1 MRQQAVASL
10 MQASESKGS
19 RPSPFPFTTFAAL
32 SASAPFNALG
42 STNPE
47 MNVLSVEKVAKRF
60 GPRQLF
66 SNISFGLEKGQ
77 KTAIVARNGTG
88 KSTLLKCIAGVET
101 PDEGIIT
108 FNKGLRVG
116 YLDQS
121 VEMTAAHSLVDEMLD
136 QDDPVTRAIRDYEHA
151 VARNSDDAVLHKAI
165 DRMTELNAWDH
176 EAHVQVLLHRF
187 GLRDMEQP
195 VNTLSGGQQKRL
207 AMAKVLINM
216 PDVLIL
222 DEPTNHLDLHM
233 IEQLED
239 ELGAPGMTLL
249 LVTHDRYFLDNVC
262 DEIIEMEFGD
272 FTRFKGNY
280 SYYVEKKAAL
290 DEVRD
295 ATQHHLRGL
304 MRSEL
309 EWVRKM
315 PRARGTKSKSRLDAF
330 ERIKADATR
339 NFDREEVKIDV
350 KTERL
355 GGKVIEA
362 RNLTKGFGDP
372 ADKENYKPIVKGFNY
387 SLKRGDR
394 IGIVGPNG
402 IGKSTFIDL
411 LTQKI
416 EPDAGTVSIGDTVI
430 LGTFG
435 QQGLQLKEDKR
446 ILEVVRDIAE
456 MIPLNK
462 GRTLTA
468 SGLLERFL
476 FDKEQQYQ
484 YVSTLSGGEKRR
496 LYLCTVLMKNPNVLI
511 LDEPTNDLDIP
522 TLNALEDFL
531 TDLDVCLLIV
541 SHDRYFMDKLCTKLL
556 VFEGDGKLKEWVGNY
571 TELRERQKSDAARK
585 PTAATSIAPVA
596 NAPVEVDTIPA
607 KKAKPST
614 GKMSFAERNEL
625 KKIDTEM
632 PKLEKRKEEL
642 LALLAKGGT
651 DHHAMMERSVELEKT
666 IEQLDR
672 LTDRW
677 LVLSEK
683 DV

>member
-1 MRQQAVASL
+1 M
-10 MQASESKGS
+10 
-19 RPSPFPFTTFAAL
+19 
-32 SASAPFNALG
+32 
-42 STNPE
+42 
-47 MNVLSVEKVAKRF
+47 
-60 GPRQLF
+60 
-66 SNISFGLEKGQ
+66 
-77 KTAIVARNGTG
+77 ARNGTG
-88 KSTLLKCIAGVET
+88 KSTLLKCIAGLET
-101 PDEGIIT
+101 TDEGIIS
-108 FNKGLRVG
+108 FNKGLRIG

-121 VEMTAAHSLVDEMLD
+121 VHMTATHSLVDEMLD
-136 QDDPVTRAIRDYEHA
+136 QDDPVTNAVRAYEHA
-151 VARNSDDAVLHKAI
+151 VARHADDATMEHAI
-165 DRMTELNAWDH
+165 HQMTEHNAWDH

-207 AMAKVLINM
+207 AMAKVLINA

-222 DEPTNHLDLHM
+222 DEPTNHLDVGM
-233 IEQLED
+233 IEQLEE
-239 ELGAPGMTLL
+239 ELSAPGLTLL

-330 ERIKADATR
+330 DRIKADATR
-339 NFDREEVKIDV
+339 DFSRDEVKIDV

-362 RNLTKGFGDP
+362 RNLTKGFGSKSDP
-372 ADKENYKPIVKGFNY
+372 ANYKPIVEHFSY

-402 IGKSTFIDL
+402 IGKSTFLDL
-411 LTQKI
+411 LVGKI
-416 EPDAGTVSIGDTVI
+416 PPDAGTVSMGDTVI
-430 LGTFG
+430 LGTFD
-435 QQGLQLKEDKR
+435 QRGLQLTEDKR
-446 ILEVVRDIAE
+446 IIDVVRDIAE

-462 GRTLTA
+462 GKTLTA

-476 FDKEQQYQ
+476 FDKEQQWQ

-531 TDLDVCLLIV
+531 TDLDICLLIV

-556 VFEGDGKLKEWVGNY
+556 VFEGEGKLKEWVGSY
-571 TELRERQKSDAARK
+571 TELRERQKDDAVRSK
-585 PTAATSIAPVA
+585 GTKEVKEVVVKEVPTVKDVKGAKEEAP
-596 NAPVEVDTIPA
+596 
-607 KKAKPST
+607 KKKLT
-614 GKMSFAERNEL
+614 YAERLEL
-625 KKIDTEM
+625 QKIDKEM
-632 PKLEKRKEEL
+632 PKLETRKQEL
-642 LALLAKGGT
+642 LLIMAKGGT
-651 DHHAMMERSVELEKT
+651 DHHAMMQQSVDLEKVMK
-666 IEQLDR
+666 ELDR
-672 LTDRW
+672 LSDRW
-677 LVLSEK
+677 LELSERAE
-683 DV
+683 

>member
-1 MRQQAVASL
+1 
-10 MQASESKGS
+10 
-19 RPSPFPFTTFAAL
+19 
-32 SASAPFNALG
+32 
-42 STNPE
+42 
-47 MNVLSVEKVAKRF
+47 MNVLSVEKVAKRY

-66 SNISFGLEKGQ
+66 SDISFGLEKGQ

-101 PDEGIIT
+101 VDEGIIT

-116 YLDQS
+116 YLDQN
-121 VEMTAAHSLVDEMLD
+121 VVMTATHSLVDEMLD
-136 QDDPVTRAIRDYEHA
+136 QDDPVTNAVRAYEHA
-151 VARNSDDAVLHKAI
+151 VAQHADGKVMQEAL
-165 DRMTELNAWDH
+165 DRMTELNAWDF

-187 GLRDMEQP
+187 GLRDMEQA

-207 AMAKVLINM
+207 AMAKVLIHA

-222 DEPTNHLDLHM
+222 DEPTNHLDVNM

-239 ELGAPGMTLL
+239 ELSVPGLTLL

-295 ATQHHLRGL
+295 ATQQHLRGL

-315 PRARGTKSKSRLDAF
+315 PRARGTKSKSRLDKF
-330 ERIKADATR
+330 EDIKALATR
-339 NFDREEVKIDV
+339 NFDRDEVKIEV

-362 RNLTKGFGDP
+362 RNLTKSFGDR
-372 ADKENYKPIVKGFNY
+372 ENPGQFKPIVAHFSY

-402 IGKSTFIDL
+402 IGKSTFLDL
-411 LTQKI
+411 LTQKV
-416 EPDAGTVSIGDTVI
+416 EPDAGTVSIGDTVV

-435 QQGLQLKEDKR
+435 QQGLILKEDKR
-446 ILEVVRDIAE
+446 ILDVVRDIAE
-456 MIPLNK
+456 MIPLSK
-462 GRTLTA
+462 GKTLTA

-541 SHDRYFMDKLCTKLL
+541 SHDRFFMDKLCTKLL
-556 VFEGDGKLKEWVGNY
+556 VFEGEGKVKEWVGSY
-571 TELRERQKSDAARK
+571 SELRAVQKARAAK
-585 PTAATSIAPVA
+585 PKSTGSRGGEP
-596 NAPVEVDTIPA
+596 APVEKSAGSRGEDPA
-607 KKAKPST
+607 QVADSGSEAGMTETKKKL
-614 GKMSFAERNEL
+614 SFNERKEL
-625 KKIDTEM
+625 NRIDAEM
-632 PKLEKRKEEL
+632 PKLEKKKEEL

-651 DHHAMMERSVELEKT
+651 DHHAMMERSMELETT
-666 IEQLDR
+666 IKQLDQ

-683 DV
+683 A

>member
-1 MRQQAVASL
+1 
-10 MQASESKGS
+10 
-19 RPSPFPFTTFAAL
+19 
-32 SASAPFNALG
+32 
-42 STNPE
+42 
-47 MNVLSVEKVAKRF
+47 MNVLSVEKVAKRY

-66 SNISFGLEKGQ
+66 TNISFGLEKGQ

-88 KSTLLKCIAGVET
+88 KSTLLKCIAGLET

-121 VEMTAAHSLVDEMLD
+121 VHMTATHSLVDEMLD
-136 QDDPVTRAIRDYEHA
+136 QDDPVTNAVRAYEHA
-151 VARNSDDAVLHKAI
+151 VARHAEGKVMQDAI
-165 DRMTELNAWDH
+165 DRMTELSAWDF

-207 AMAKVLINM
+207 AMAKVLIHA

-222 DEPTNHLDLHM
+222 DEPTNHLDVHM

-239 ELGAPGMTLL
+239 ELSVPGLTLL

-262 DEIIEMEFGD
+262 DEIIEMEFGE

-280 SYYVEKKAAL
+280 SYYVEKKAGL

-295 ATQHHLRGL
+295 ATQQHLRGL
-304 MRSEL
+304 MKSEL

-330 ERIKADATR
+330 DRIKADATR
-339 NFDREEVKIDV
+339 DFSRDEVKIDV

-362 RNLTKGFGDP
+362 RNLTKGFGA
-372 ADKENYKPIVKGFNY
+372 ADTEAYKPIVKGFSY

-402 IGKSTFIDL
+402 IGKSTFLDL
-411 LTQKI
+411 LVAKLP
-416 EPDAGTVSIGDTVI
+416 PDAGTVSIGDTVI
-430 LGTFG
+430 LGTFD
-435 QQGLQLKEDKR
+435 QRGLQLTEDKR
-446 ILEVVRDIAE
+446 IIDVVRDIAE
-456 MIPLNK
+456 LIPLNK
-462 GRTLTA
+462 GKTLTA

-476 FDKEQQYQ
+476 FDKEQQWQ

-531 TDLDVCLLIV
+531 VDLDICLLIV

-556 VFEGDGKLKEWVGNY
+556 VFEGEGKIKEWVGSY
-571 TELRERQKSDAARK
+571 SELRDRERYEASRPKEVKEVKVKEQKK
-585 PTAATSIAPVA
+585 PAATAKKMSYAERLELQKIDK
-596 NAPVEVDTIPA
+596 EIPKLEA
-607 KKAKPST
+607 KKA
-614 GKMSFAERNEL
+614 E
-625 KKIDTEM
+625 I
-632 PKLEKRKEEL
+632 LE
-642 LALLAKGGT
+642 AMGKGGV
-651 DHHAMMERSVELEKT
+651 DHHKIMELSVELEKT
-666 IEQLDR
+666 GKRLDEI
-672 LTDRW
+672 TDRW

-683 DV
+683 E

>member
-1 MRQQAVASL
+1 
-10 MQASESKGS
+10 
-19 RPSPFPFTTFAAL
+19 
-32 SASAPFNALG
+32 
-42 STNPE
+42 
-47 MNVLSVEKVAKRF
+47 MNVLSVEKVAKRY

-88 KSTLLKCIAGVET
+88 KSTLLKCIAGIET

-121 VEMTAAHSLVDEMLD
+121 VVMTASHSLVDEMLD
-136 QDDPVTRAIRDYEHA
+136 QDDPVTNAIRDYEHA
-151 VARNSDDAVLHKAI
+151 VARHADERIMQQAI

-207 AMAKVLINM
+207 AMAKVLINA

-222 DEPTNHLDLHM
+222 DEPTNHLDVHM
-233 IEQLED
+233 IEQLES
-239 ELGAPGMTLL
+239 ELSAPGLTLL

-262 DEIIEMEFGD
+262 DEIIEMEFGE

-280 SYYVEKKAAL
+280 SYYVEKKALL

-295 ATQHHLRGL
+295 ATQQHLRGL

-330 ERIKADATR
+330 DRIKADATR

-372 ADKENYKPIVKGFNY
+372 EDKEHYKPIVAHFSY

-402 IGKSTFIDL
+402 IGKSTFLDL
-411 LTQKI
+411 LVGKLQ
-416 EPDAGTVSIGDTVI
+416 PDMGTVSIGDTVI

-446 ILEVVRDIAE
+446 ILDVVRDIAE
-456 MIPLNK
+456 VIPLNK

-556 VFEGDGKLKEWVGNY
+556 VFEGEGKIKEWVGSY
-571 TELRERQKSDAARK
+571 TELRDRQRYEAVRPKEVKEPKVVKEEKKPDAPARK
-585 PTAATSIAPVA
+585 LTY
-596 NAPVEVDTIPA
+596 
-607 KKAKPST
+607 
-614 GKMSFAERNEL
+614 AERLEL
-625 KKIDTEM
+625 QKIDKEM
-632 PKLEKRKEEL
+632 PLLEKKKEEL
-642 LALLAKGGT
+642 LLALSQGGS
-651 DHHAMMERSVELEKT
+651 DHHAIMERSVELERT
-666 IEQLDR
+666 TARLDQ

-677 LVLSEK
+677 LILSEK
-683 DV
+683 SQ

>member
-1 MRQQAVASL
+1 
-10 MQASESKGS
+10 
-19 RPSPFPFTTFAAL
+19 
-32 SASAPFNALG
+32 
-42 STNPE
+42 
-47 MNVLSVEKVAKRF
+47 MNVLSVERLGKRY

-88 KSTLLKCIAGVET
+88 KSTLLKCIAGLEK

-108 FNKGLRVG
+108 FNKGIRVG
-116 YLDQS
+116 YLDQN
-121 VEMTAAHSLVDEMLD
+121 VHMTATHSLVDEMLD
-136 QDDPVTRAIRDYEHA
+136 HNDPVTNAIRAYEHA
-151 VARNSDDAVLHKAI
+151 VARNLGGDELHHAI
-165 DRMTELNAWDH
+165 DKMTELDAWDH
-176 EAHVQVLLHRF
+176 EARVKRLLYQF
-187 GLRDMEQP
+187 NLRDLEQP
-195 VNTLSGGQQKRL
+195 VNTLSGGQQKRV
-207 AMAKVLINM
+207 AMAKVLIHL

-222 DEPTNHLDLHM
+222 DEPTNHLDLQM

-239 ELGAPGMTLL
+239 ELGAPGITLL
-249 LVTHDRYFLDNVC
+249 LVTHDRHFLDNVC

-295 ATQHHLRGL
+295 ATQHHLKGL
-304 MRSEL
+304 MKSEL

-315 PRARGTKSKSRLDAF
+315 PRARGTKSKSRLDKF
-330 ERIKADATR
+330 DEIKSLATR
-339 NFDREEVKIDV
+339 DFSRDQVSIEVQ
-350 KTERL
+350 TSRL

-372 ADKENYKPIVKGFNY
+372 ADPATYKPIVSHWNY
-387 SLKRGDR
+387 SLKSGDR

-411 LTQKI
+411 LTKRL
-416 EPDAGTVSIGDTVI
+416 EPDMGKVSIGDTVI

-435 QQGLQLKEDKR
+435 QQGLIIKEDKR

-456 MIPLNK
+456 VIPLSK

-531 TDLDVCLLIV
+531 SELDICLLIV
-541 SHDRYFMDKLCTKLL
+541 SHDRFFMDKLCTKLL
-556 VFEGDGKLKEWVGNY
+556 VFEGNGVIKEWVSSY
-571 TELRERQKSDAARK
+571 TELREMQKARAA
-585 PTAATSIAPVA
+585 AAGKQPPALAKAQAQVAAAPKR
-596 NAPVEVDTIPA
+596 TGA
-607 KKAKPST
+607 KMTFGEK
-614 GKMSFAERNEL
+614 NEL
-625 KKIDTEM
+625 KKLGTEV
-632 PKLEKRKEEL
+632 PALEKKKEEL
-642 LALLAKGGT
+642 LAKIAAT
-651 DHHAMMERSVELEKT
+651 TTNHHAIMELSL
-666 IEQLDR
+666 QLQATVKDID
-672 LTDRW
+672 LKGERW
-677 LVLSEK
+677 LVLMDKAEK
-683 DV
+683 EA

>member
-1 MRQQAVASL
+1 
-10 MQASESKGS
+10 
-19 RPSPFPFTTFAAL
+19 
-32 SASAPFNALG
+32 
-42 STNPE
+42 
-47 MNVLSVEKVAKRF
+47 MNVLSVERLAKRY

-66 SNISFGLEKGQ
+66 EDISFGLERGQ

-88 KSTLLKCIAGVET
+88 KSTLLKCIAGLEM
-101 PDEGIIT
+101 PDSGIIT
-108 FNKGLRVG
+108 FNKGLRTG
-116 YLDQS
+116 YLDQN
-121 VEMTAAHSLVDEMLD
+121 VEMTATHSLLDEMLD
-136 QDDPVTRAIRDYEHA
+136 QNDPVTNAVRAYEHA
-151 VARNSDDAVLHKAI
+151 VAKGADAKTMQQAI
-165 DRMTELNAWDH
+165 DRMEELKAWDH
-176 EAHVQVLLHRF
+176 EARVNELLHRF

-207 AMAKVLINM
+207 AMAKVLIHA

-222 DEPTNHLDLHM
+222 DEPTNHLDVNM
-233 IEQLED
+233 IEQLEN
-239 ELGAPGMTLL
+239 ELGAPNMTVL

-262 DEIIEMEFGD
+262 DEIIEMEFGE

-280 SYYVEKKAAL
+280 SYYVEKKAMM

-295 ATQHHLRGL
+295 ATQQHLRGL

-330 ERIKADATR
+330 DKIKADATR
-339 NFDREEVKIDV
+339 KFDRDQVKIDV

-362 RNLTKGFGDP
+362 RNLTMGYGDREDR
-372 ADKENYKPIVKGFNY
+372 ATYKPIVEHFNY

-411 LTQKI
+411 LTKQQQ
-416 EPDAGTVSIGDTVI
+416 PDMGKVTIGDTVV

-435 QQGLQLKEDKR
+435 QQGLQLTEDKR
-446 ILEVVRDIAE
+446 IIEVVREIAE
-456 MIPLNK
+456 IIPLNK
-462 GRTLTA
+462 GKTLTA

-476 FDKEQQYQ
+476 FDKDKQFQ

-541 SHDRYFMDKLCTKLL
+541 SHDRFFMDKLCTKLL
-556 VFEGDGKLKEWVGNY
+556 VFQGEGKIKEWVGSF
-571 TELRERQKSDAARK
+571 TDLREREKEEQAKEAARK
-585 PTAATSIAPVA
+585 SAQIKAAAQQPTPTENKTASNKLT
-596 NAPVEVDTIPA
+596 
-607 KKAKPST
+607 
-614 GKMSFAERNEL
+614 FAERLEL
-625 KKIDTEM
+625 KKIDKEM
-632 PKLEKRKEEL
+632 PKLEAKKTEL
-642 LALLAKGGT
+642 LAEMAKGGT
-651 DHHAMMERSVELEKT
+651 DHHKIMEQSIALEKIVSELER
-666 IEQLDR
+666 I
-672 LTDRW
+672 TDRW

-683 DV
+683 DT

>member
-1 MRQQAVASL
+1 
-10 MQASESKGS
+10 
-19 RPSPFPFTTFAAL
+19 
-32 SASAPFNALG
+32 
-42 STNPE
+42 
-47 MNVLSVEKVAKRF
+47 MNVLSVERLGKRY

-88 KSTLLKCIAGVET
+88 KSTLLKCIAGLEK

-108 FNKGLRVG
+108 FNKGIRVG
-116 YLDQS
+116 YLDQN
-121 VEMTAAHSLVDEMLD
+121 VHMTATHSLVDEMLD
-136 QDDPVTRAIRDYEHA
+136 HNDPVTNAIRAYEHA
-151 VARNSDDAVLHKAI
+151 VARNLGGDELHHAI
-165 DRMTELNAWDH
+165 DKMTELDAWDH
-176 EAHVQVLLHRF
+176 EARVKRLLYQF
-187 GLRDMEQP
+187 NLRDLEQP
-195 VNTLSGGQQKRL
+195 VNTLSGGQQKRV
-207 AMAKVLINM
+207 AMAKVLIHM

-222 DEPTNHLDLHM
+222 DEPTNHLDLQM

-239 ELGAPGMTLL
+239 ELGAPGITLL
-249 LVTHDRYFLDNVC
+249 LVTHDRHFLDNVC

-295 ATQHHLRGL
+295 ATQHHLKGL
-304 MRSEL
+304 MKSEL

-315 PRARGTKSKSRLDAF
+315 PRARGTKSKSRLDKF
-330 ERIKADATR
+330 DEIKSLATR
-339 NFDREEVKIDV
+339 DFSRDQVSIEVQ
-350 KTERL
+350 TSRL

-372 ADKENYKPIVKGFNY
+372 ADPATYKPIVSHWNY
-387 SLKRGDR
+387 SLKSGDR

-411 LTQKI
+411 LTKRL
-416 EPDAGTVSIGDTVI
+416 EPDMGKVSIGDTVI

-435 QQGLQLKEDKR
+435 QQGLIIKEDKR

-456 MIPLNK
+456 VIPLSK

-531 TDLDVCLLIV
+531 SELDICLLIV
-541 SHDRYFMDKLCTKLL
+541 SHDRFFMDKLCTKLL
-556 VFEGDGKLKEWVGNY
+556 VFEGNGVIKEWVSSY
-571 TELRERQKSDAARK
+571 TELREMQKARAA
-585 PTAATSIAPVA
+585 AAGKQPPALAKAQAQVAAAPKR
-596 NAPVEVDTIPA
+596 TGA
-607 KKAKPST
+607 KMTFGEK
-614 GKMSFAERNEL
+614 NEL
-625 KKIDTEM
+625 KKLGTEV
-632 PKLEKRKEEL
+632 PALEKKKEEL
-642 LALLAKGGT
+642 LAKIAAT
-651 DHHAMMERSVELEKT
+651 TTNHHAIMELSL
-666 IEQLDR
+666 QLQATVKDID
-672 LTDRW
+672 LKGERW
-677 LVLSEK
+677 LVLMDKAEK
-683 DV
+683 EA

>member
-1 MRQQAVASL
+1 
-10 MQASESKGS
+10 
-19 RPSPFPFTTFAAL
+19 
-32 SASAPFNALG
+32 
-42 STNPE
+42 
-47 MNVLSVEKVAKRF
+47 MNVLSVERLAKRY

-66 SNISFGLEKGQ
+66 TDISFGLEKGQ

-88 KSTLLKCIAGVET
+88 KSTLLKCIAGIET
-101 PDEGIIT
+101 QDEGIVT

-116 YLDQS
+116 YLDQN
-121 VEMTAAHSLVDEMLD
+121 VHMTATHSLLDEMLD
-136 QDDPVTRAIRDYEHA
+136 QDDPVTNAVRAYEHA
-151 VARNSDDAVLHKAI
+151 IARHSDPAILQAAI
-165 DRMTELNAWDH
+165 DSMEELKAWDF

-207 AMAKVLINM
+207 AMAKVLIHA

-222 DEPTNHLDLHM
+222 DEPTNHLDVHM

-239 ELGAPGMTLL
+239 ELSVPNLTLL

-262 DEIIEMEFGD
+262 DEIIEMEFGE

-295 ATQHHLRGL
+295 ATQQHLRGL
-304 MRSEL
+304 MKSEL

-330 ERIKADATR
+330 DKIKADATR
-339 NFDREEVKIDV
+339 DFSRDEVKIDV

-355 GGKVIEA
+355 GGKVIEV
-362 RNLTKGFGDP
+362 RNLTKGWGDREKP
-372 ADKENYKPIVKGFNY
+372 ETYKPIVAHFSY

-402 IGKSTFIDL
+402 IGKSTLLDL
-411 LTQKI
+411 LTMKVP
-416 EPDAGTVSIGDTVI
+416 PDAGTVSIGDTVV
-430 LGTFG
+430 LGTFD
-435 QQGLQLKEDKR
+435 QRGLQLKEDKR
-446 ILEVVRDIAE
+446 IIDVVRDIAE
-456 MIPLNK
+456 IIPLNK
-462 GRTLTA
+462 GKTLTA

-476 FDKEQQYQ
+476 FDKEQQWQ

-531 TDLDVCLLIV
+531 QDLDVCLLIV
-541 SHDRYFMDKLCTKLL
+541 SHDRFFMDKLCTKLL
-556 VFEGDGKLKEWVGNY
+556 VFEGAGKIKEWVGSY
-571 TELRERQKSDAARK
+571 SDLRVLQKQRAS
-585 PTAATSIAPVA
+585 APKAEAPRPVPVVNVPVDTPKK
-596 NAPVEVDTIPA
+596 NAPA
-607 KKAKPST
+607 KLT
-614 GKMSFAERNEL
+614 FNERKEL
-625 KKIDTEM
+625 TRIDAEM
-632 PKLEKRKEEL
+632 PKLEKKKEEL
-642 LALLAKGGT
+642 LAILAKGGT
-651 DHHAMMERSVELEKT
+651 DHHAMMERSMELEET
-666 IEQLDR
+666 IKQLDR
-672 LTDRW
+672 MTDRW
-677 LVLSEK
+677 LELSERA
-683 DV
+683 

>member
-1 MRQQAVASL
+1 
-10 MQASESKGS
+10 
-19 RPSPFPFTTFAAL
+19 
-32 SASAPFNALG
+32 
-42 STNPE
+42 
-47 MNVLSVEKVAKRF
+47 MNVLSVEKVAKRY

-66 SNISFGLEKGQ
+66 TNISFGLEKGQ

-88 KSTLLKCIAGVET
+88 KSTLLKCIAGLET

-121 VEMTAAHSLVDEMLD
+121 VHMTATHSLVDEMLD
-136 QDDPVTRAIRDYEHA
+136 QDDPVTNAVRAYEHA
-151 VARNSDDAVLHKAI
+151 VARHAEGKVMQDAI
-165 DRMTELNAWDH
+165 DRMTELSAWDF

-187 GLRDMEQP
+187 GLRDMEQA

-207 AMAKVLINM
+207 AMAKVLIHA

-222 DEPTNHLDLHM
+222 DEPTNHLDVHM

-239 ELGAPGMTLL
+239 ELSVPGLTLL

-262 DEIIEMEFGD
+262 DEIIEMEFGE

-280 SYYVEKKAAL
+280 TYYVEKKAGL

-295 ATQHHLRGL
+295 ATQQHLRGL
-304 MRSEL
+304 MKSEL

-330 ERIKADATR
+330 DRIKADATR
-339 NFDREEVKIDV
+339 DFSRDEVKIDV

-362 RNLTKGFGDP
+362 RNLTKGFGA
-372 ADKENYKPIVKGFNY
+372 ADTEAYKPIVKGFSY

-402 IGKSTFIDL
+402 IGKSTFLDL
-411 LTQKI
+411 LVAKLP
-416 EPDAGTVSIGDTVI
+416 PDAGTVSIGDTVI
-430 LGTFG
+430 LGTFD
-435 QQGLQLKEDKR
+435 QRGLQLTEDKR
-446 ILEVVRDIAE
+446 IIDVVRDIAE
-456 MIPLNK
+456 LIPLNK
-462 GRTLTA
+462 GKTLTA

-476 FDKEQQYQ
+476 FDKEQQWQ

-531 TDLDVCLLIV
+531 VDLDICLLIV

-556 VFEGDGKLKEWVGNY
+556 VFEGEGKIKEWVGSY
-571 TELRERQKSDAARK
+571 SELRDRERYEASRPKEVKEVKVKEQKK
-585 PTAATSIAPVA
+585 PVA
-596 NAPVEVDTIPA
+596 TAKKMSYAERLELQKIDKEIPKLEA
-607 KKAKPST
+607 KKA
-614 GKMSFAERNEL
+614 E
-625 KKIDTEM
+625 I
-632 PKLEKRKEEL
+632 LE
-642 LALLAKGGT
+642 AMGKGGV
-651 DHHAMMERSVELEKT
+651 DHHKIIELSVELEKT
-666 IEQLDR
+666 GKRLDEI
-672 LTDRW
+672 TDRW

-683 DV
+683 E